1 MNQIG
6 FIFVKFLGTLPFA
19 LLIYLGEIFNFL
31 MQLLAYRKDVI
42 KENLKKSFPNK
53 TLQEITIIQNRFYKH
68 LSQVIIEVLKMFHIT
83 ESEIIQRVQFK
94 NKFIIEEYYNKGKDV
109 ILVLGHYGN
118 WEWGLLATSLISQ
131 HEMVG
136 VYKPLKSS
144 FWDAKIKAIRAQ
156 FGATLIP
163 KKESIRYLLKKSSK
177 PRLIGLIGDQ
187 TPTLKDANYWTPFL
201 NQETAV
207 FSGTEKLAKK
217 LQCPVVFVHI
227 DKKASGYYEMSFEVI
242 TENPELHPEGEI
254 TNLHTKK
261 LEQKIQKRPELW
273 LWSHRRWKHKRK

>member
-1 MNQIG
+1 MNHIG
-6 FIFVKFLGTLPFA
+6 FIFVKFLGKFPFA
-19 LLIYLGEIFNFL
+19 FLIYLGKVFNFL
-31 MQLLAYRKDVI
+31 MQLLAYRKDLI

-53 TLQEITIIQNRFYKH
+53 TLQEIEIIHNQFYKH

-83 ESEIIQRVQFK
+83 ESDIIQRVQFK

-144 FWDAKIKAIRAQ
+144 FWDSKIKAIRAQ

-163 KKESIRYLLKKSSK
+163 KKESIRYLLKKSIR

-187 TPTLKDANYWTPFL
+187 TPTLKDTNYWTTFL

-217 LQCPVVFVHI
+217 LKCPVVFVHI

-242 TENPELHPEGEI
+242 TENPEFHPEGEI

-261 LEQKIQKRPELW
+261 LEQKIQKRPDLW
-273 LWSHRRWKHKRK
+273 LWSHRRWKYKRK

>member
-1 MNQIG
+1 
-6 FIFVKFLGTLPFA
+6 
-19 LLIYLGEIFNFL
+19 

-42 KENLKKSFPNK
+42 NENLKKSFPNK
-53 TLQEITIIQNRFYKH
+53 TLQEIEIIHKRFYKH

-94 NKFIIEEYYNKGKDV
+94 NKYIIKEYYSKGKDV

-217 LQCPVVFVHI
+217 LKCPVVFVHI
-227 DKKASGYYEMSFEVI
+227 DKKANGYYEMSFEVI

-261 LEQKIQKRPELW
+261 LEQKIQKRPDLW
-273 LWSHRRWKHKRK
+273 LWSHRRWKHKKK